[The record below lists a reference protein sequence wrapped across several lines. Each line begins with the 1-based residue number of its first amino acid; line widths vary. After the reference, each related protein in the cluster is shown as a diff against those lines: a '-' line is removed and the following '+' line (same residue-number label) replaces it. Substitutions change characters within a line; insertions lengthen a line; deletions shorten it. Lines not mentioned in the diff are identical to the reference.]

1 MERLDRVA
9 HGRKLAQI
17 AAVIGREFSYDLLTA
32 ASRTDE
38 TDLRSALSQ
47 LEDADIIYRTGD
59 SPSVRFAFKHVLLRD
74 AVYNSLLRGK
84 RQEIH
89 ADIAAVLETHF
100 RDVIEN
106 RPEILAYHYS
116 QAGKNELAI
125 RCWRESGRRALANSA
140 NVEAIGHFRNA
151 LQLLRAIPDTP
162 QRNKEEIEIQL
173 ALGIPLI
180 AVQGYAAPET
190 REAFSRAR
198 TLCLN
203 LDSPP
208 EYFQALFGLW
218 GHSWMGGKNDDAL
231 AMASEFL
238 AKSREKSDSILL
250 MVAHRVM
257 GSTLLTIGEFE
268 NSRRHFEE
276 SIELSKTGRRQS
288 VYTLYMVEP
297 QVASLLLLSWD
308 LWFLGYP
315 DQSLARVSEALALA
329 QGLAQPYS
337 IAFAH
342 YMTSVVYLLRGDP
355 ARALESAERSLEMS
369 REQRFSL
376 YVLLSTISR
385 GRALG
390 ELGRLQE
397 AVTEMQSGISEGRRT
412 GVGFMLPMMYSWLA
426 DVHAQSGDNDTA
438 MSIIEQTLRE
448 ISDATGRSW
457 EAELHRQ
464 RAEILL
470 ALDPSKITEAE
481 SYLTNSIDLA
491 RRQNSKS
498 LELRAAVSL
507 AKLWRRQERIDQARD
522 LIEPIYRWFGEGTA
536 TADLRRARDF
546 LMAFH

>member
-1 MERLDRVA
+1 
-9 HGRKLAQI
+9 
-17 AAVIGREFSYDLLTA
+17 
-32 ASRTDE
+32 
-38 TDLRSALSQ
+38 
-47 LEDADIIYRTGD
+47 
-59 SPSVRFAFKHVLLRD
+59 VRFAFKHVLLRD

-208 EYFQALFGLW
+208 QYFQALFGLW

-268 NSRRHFEE
+268 NSKRHFEE

-315 DQSLARVSEALALA
+315 DQSLARVSEALVLA

-342 YMTSVVYLLRGDP
+342 YMTSVVHLLRGDP

-397 AVTEMQSGISEGRRT
+397 AVTEMQSGISEGRHT